1 MRNSSLYFLRRPAV
15 ALLLV
20 LLTDFAVSSGAFASS
35 LSENAGEHEKT
46 VVSVGV
52 QSSLDPL
59 FFTGSFAPTMAY
71 LRKTFPEL
79 DFRSEVLGDDA
90 LLRHIEEPRGFDFVF
105 MDSGFYV
112 FSADRV
118 EMRDIVMQTSP
129 QSANPSESVGS
140 TVIVRADDERFRTID
155 DLRGQRVAADSPE
168 SLGGWNIIQ
177 GVLAERG
184 FDPENF
190 FGEVL
195 YTRSLYPGVAA
206 LVANG
211 TADAGILKACE
222 LERLM
227 AEHDIP
233 ADAFRILDERK
244 DAALACRHSSPLYPD
259 IILAA
264 SARSDPALVKA
275 VARALLEMPTSDD
288 GYAWGIG
295 AKTAQTARLYR
306 ELRIGPYRYLREVRW
321 DTLWENYKPWIAGF
335 AALLLFAGFH
345 ILRTDRLVRLRTRQ
359 LSVALLEKDR
369 LAEEARKSRDRLYQ
383 MERAGVVS
391 QMSAMLAHEL
401 RQPIYTLTNFAG
413 GIAMYV
419 KRKYAEDPMVEKA
432 SQGILSAADR
442 ISQIVE
448 RVRSYA
454 KQKEAK
460 RVRIDL
466 RELADR
472 TLATFRHTTASD
484 GVEVEVTGEA
494 GAAVSGDPLELEL
507 VLLNLLRNAA
517 TAMADRPPP
526 RKIRLSWST
535 DEAAG
540 LVLANVE
547 DEGPELTSEAFEALS
562 HPVNSLKPDGLGLG
576 LSLCRTIVERHGGE
590 LSFARRPDRSGLRV
604 TVALPKLDV

>member
-1 MRNSSLYFLRRPAV
+1 MNRRQQR
-15 ALLLV
+15 
-20 LLTDFAVSSGAFASS
+20 F
-35 LSENAGEHEKT
+35 NA
-46 VVSVGV
+46 
-52 QSSLDPL
+52 
-59 FFTGSFAPTMAY
+59 
-71 LRKTFPEL
+71 
-79 DFRSEVLGDDA
+79 
-90 LLRHIEEPRGFDFVF
+90 
-105 MDSGFYV
+105 
-112 FSADRV
+112 
-118 EMRDIVMQTSP
+118 
-129 QSANPSESVGS
+129 
-140 TVIVRADDERFRTID
+140 
-155 DLRGQRVAADSPE
+155 
-168 SLGGWNIIQ
+168 Q
-177 GVLAERG
+177 G
-184 FDPENF
+184 P
-190 FGEVL
+190 
-195 YTRSLYPGVAA
+195 
-206 LVANG
+206 
-211 TADAGILKACE
+211 
-222 LERLM
+222 
-227 AEHDIP
+227 H
-233 ADAFRILDERK
+233 ERK

-321 DTLWENYKPWIAGF
+321 DTLWENYKPWFAGF

-345 ILRTDRLVRLRTRQ
+345 ILRTNRLVRLRTRQ

-419 KRKYAEDPMVEKA
+419 KRKYAMDPMVEKA

-466 RELADR
+466 RELVDR

-517 TAMADRPPP
+517 TAMAELPPP

-540 LVLANVE
+540 LVFAHVE

-590 LSFARRPDRSGLRV
+590 LSFAKRPDRSGLRV

>member
-1 MRNSSLYFLRRPAV
+1 MRNSSLNHLRRSAV

-20 LLTDFAVSSGAFASS
+20 LLTGFAVSSGAFASA
-35 LSENAGEHEKT
+35 LSENTGAHEKT

-90 LLRHIEEPRGFDFVF
+90 LLRRIQEPQGFDFVF

-155 DLRGQRVAADSPE
+155 DLRGRRVAADSPE

-264 SARSDPALVKA
+264 SARSDPALVKV

-295 AKTAQTARLYR
+295 AKTARTARLYR

-321 DTLWENYKPWIAGF
+321 DTLWENYKPWFAGF

-345 ILRTDRLVRLRTRQ
+345 ILRTNRLVRLRTRQ
-359 LSVALLEKDR
+359 LSVALQEKDR

-383 MERAGVVS
+383 IERAGVVS

-419 KRKYAEDPMVEKA
+419 KRKYAMDPMVEKA

-466 RELADR
+466 RELVDR

-517 TAMADRPPP
+517 TAMAELPPP

-540 LVLANVE
+540 LVFAHVE

-590 LSFARRPDRSGLRV
+590 LSFAKRPDRSGLRV

>member
-1 MRNSSLYFLRRPAV
+1 MRNSSLNHLRRSAV

-20 LLTDFAVSSGAFASS
+20 LFTGFAVSSGAFASA
-35 LSENAGEHEKT
+35 LSENTGAHEKT

-90 LLRHIEEPRGFDFVF
+90 LLRRIQEPQGFDFVF

-155 DLRGQRVAADSPE
+155 DLRGRRVAADSPE

-264 SARSDPALVKA
+264 SARSDPALVKV

-295 AKTAQTARLYR
+295 AKTARTARLYR

-321 DTLWENYKPWIAGF
+321 DTLWENYKPWFAGF

-345 ILRTDRLVRLRTRQ
+345 ILRTNRLVRLRTRQ
-359 LSVALLEKDR
+359 LNVALQEKDR

-419 KRKYAEDPMVEKA
+419 KRKYAMDPMVEKA

-466 RELADR
+466 RELVDR

-517 TAMADRPPP
+517 TAMAELPPP

-540 LVLANVE
+540 LVFAHVE

-590 LSFARRPDRSGLRV
+590 LSFAKRPDRSGLRV

>member
-1 MRNSSLYFLRRPAV
+1 MRNSSLNHLRRSAV

-20 LLTDFAVSSGAFASS
+20 LLTGFAVSSGAFASA
-35 LSENAGEHEKT
+35 LSENTGAHEKT

-90 LLRHIEEPRGFDFVF
+90 LLRRIQEPQGFDVVF

-155 DLRGQRVAADSPE
+155 DLRGRRVAADSPE

-264 SARSDPALVKA
+264 SARSDPALVKV

-295 AKTAQTARLYR
+295 AKTARTARLYR

-321 DTLWENYKPWIAGF
+321 DTLWENYKPWFAGF

-345 ILRTDRLVRLRTRQ
+345 ILRTNRLVRLRTRQ
-359 LSVALLEKDR
+359 LNVALQEKDR

-419 KRKYAEDPMVEKA
+419 KRKYAMDPMVEKA

-466 RELADR
+466 RELVDR

-517 TAMADRPPP
+517 TAMAELPPP

-540 LVLANVE
+540 LVFAHVE

-590 LSFARRPDRSGLRV
+590 LSFAKRPDRSGLRV

>member
-1 MRNSSLYFLRRPAV
+1 MRNSSLNHLRRSAV

-20 LLTDFAVSSGAFASS
+20 LLTGFAVSSGAFASA
-35 LSENAGEHEKT
+35 LSENTGAHEKT

-90 LLRHIEEPRGFDFVF
+90 LLRRIQEPQGFDFVF

-155 DLRGQRVAADSPE
+155 DLRGRRVAADSPE

-264 SARSDPALVKA
+264 SARSDPALVKV

-295 AKTAQTARLYR
+295 AKTARTARLYR

-321 DTLWENYKPWIAGF
+321 DTLWENYKPWFAGF

-345 ILRTDRLVRLRTRQ
+345 ILRTNRLVRLRTRQ
-359 LSVALLEKDR
+359 LNVALQEKDR

-419 KRKYAEDPMVEKA
+419 KRKYAMDPMVEKA

-466 RELADR
+466 RELVDR

-517 TAMADRPPP
+517 TAMAELPPP

-540 LVLANVE
+540 LVFAHVE

-590 LSFARRPDRSGLRV
+590 LSFAKRPDRSGLRV

>member
-1 MRNSSLYFLRRPAV
+1 MRNSSLNHLRRSAV

-20 LLTDFAVSSGAFASS
+20 LLTGFAVSSGAFASA
-35 LSENAGEHEKT
+35 LSENTGAHEKT

-90 LLRHIEEPRGFDFVF
+90 LLRRIQEPQGFDFVF

-155 DLRGQRVAADSPE
+155 DLRGRRVAADSPE

-264 SARSDPALVKA
+264 SARSDPALVKV

-295 AKTAQTARLYR
+295 AKTARTARLYR

-321 DTLWENYKPWIAGF
+321 DTLWENYKPWFAGF

-345 ILRTDRLVRLRTRQ
+345 ILRTNRLVRLRTRQ
-359 LSVALLEKDR
+359 LSVALQEKDR

-419 KRKYAEDPMVEKA
+419 KKKYAADPMVEKA

-466 RELADR
+466 RELVDR

-517 TAMADRPPP
+517 TAMAELPPP

-540 LVLANVE
+540 LVFAHVE

-590 LSFARRPDRSGLRV
+590 LSFAKRPDRSGLRV

>member
-1 MRNSSLYFLRRPAV
+1 MRNSSLSFLCRPALV
-15 ALLLV
+15 PLLV
-20 LLTDFAVSSGAFASS
+20 LLTNLAAWSGAFAAVP
-35 LSENAGEHEKT
+35 LENVGEHEKT

-71 LRKTFPEL
+71 LRKTFPKLE
-79 DFRSEVLGDDA
+79 FHAEVLDDDA
-90 LLRHIEEPRGFDFVF
+90 LLRHVREPSDFDFVF
-105 MDSGFYV
+105 LDSGFYV
-112 FSADRV
+112 FSADRG

-129 QSANPSESVGS
+129 QSANPSASVGS
-140 TVIVRADDERFRTID
+140 TVIVRAADERFQSID
-155 DLRGQRVAADSPE
+155 DLRGHRVAADSPE

-190 FGEVL
+190 FGEVF
-195 YTRSLYPGVAA
+195 YTHSQYPGVAA

-211 TADAGILKACE
+211 SVDAGILKACE

-227 AEHDIP
+227 AEHNIP

-244 DAALACRHSSPLYPD
+244 DAALACRHSSPPYPD
-259 IILAA
+259 VILAA
-264 SARSDPALVKA
+264 SANSDPTLVKA
-275 VARALLEMPTSDD
+275 VARALLEMPTSPD

-295 AKTAQTARLYR
+295 AKTARTARLYR

-321 DTLWENYKPWIAGF
+321 DTVWENYKPWFAGL

-345 ILRTDRLVRLRTRQ
+345 ILRTNRLVRLRTRQ
-359 LSVALLEKDR
+359 LRVALSEKDR
-369 LAEEARKSRDRLYQ
+369 LEQEARKSRDRLYQ

-401 RQPIYTLTNFAG
+401 RQPVYTLTNFAG

-419 KRKYAEDPMVEKA
+419 KKKYAADPMVEKA

-442 ISQIVE
+442 ISQIVG

-454 KQKEAK
+454 KQKEA
-460 RVRIDL
+460 RHIRIDL
-466 RELADR
+466 GELSER

-484 GVEVEVTGEA
+484 GVQVEVTGDA
-494 GAAVSGDPLELEL
+494 GVAVSGDPLELEL

-517 TAMADRPPP
+517 TAMAELPAP
-526 RKIRLSWST
+526 RKIRLSWT
-535 DEAAG
+535 TAEIPG
-540 LVLANVE
+540 LVSVHVE
-547 DEGPELTSEAFEALS
+547 DEGPALTAEAFEALS

-590 LSFARRPDRSGLRV
+590 LSFARRPERSGLRV
-604 TVALPKLDV
+604 TVALPKLDA

>member
-1 MRNSSLYFLRRPAV
+1 MRNSSLNHLRRSAV

-20 LLTDFAVSSGAFASS
+20 LLTGFAVSSGAFASA
-35 LSENAGEHEKT
+35 LSENTGAHEKT

-90 LLRHIEEPRGFDFVF
+90 LLRRIQEPQGFDVVF

-517 TAMADRPPP
+517 TAMAELPPP

-590 LSFARRPDRSGLRV
+590 LSFAKRPDRSGLRV